1 MRNAIMIRRFAL
13 VLAGYAC
20 LIAAKDSASQGYP
33 NKSVRLVVPNA
44 AGGPSDRV
52 ARQVAQQL
60 AERVGQQVIV
70 DNRPGAAGI
79 IGTEFVAKEPPDG
92 YTLMWVSINH
102 TINPSVYRKLPYDPV
117 KDFAPI
123 TLATSGP
130 LLLALH
136 PSVPANDLKGLL
148 RLDRARPGE
157 LTGASAGSGSIAH
170 LTLELLNHMAG
181 SKIVHIPYKGAGQAL
196 SDLLG
201 GHVSMYFGNIIGLL
215 PHVKTGK
222 LKGLAV
228 STRSRSAAAPDI
240 LTVAESGVPAYEASS
255 WMGVMA
261 RAGTPKEII
270 SRLNA
275 DIVGEL
281 KKPETQAKLAASGLQ
296 IIASTPEQFGSH
308 VESEIAQW
316 GKLVKAAGVAK
327 TY

>member
-1 MRNAIMIRRFAL
+1 MRNTIIVRGFAL

-20 LIAAKDSASQGYP
+20 LIATKEAASQGYP
-33 NKSVRLVVPNA
+33 NKPLRLVVPNA
-44 AGGPSDRV
+44 AGGPADRV
-52 ARQVAQQL
+52 ARLVAQQL

-79 IGTEFVAKEPPDG
+79 IGTEFVAKAPPDG
-92 YTLMWVSINH
+92 YTLMWLSINH
-102 TINPSVYRKLPYDPV
+102 AINPGVYRKLPYDPV

-170 LTLELLNHMAG
+170 LTLELLNHLAG
-181 SKIVHIPYKGAGQAL
+181 AKIAHIPYKGAGQAL
-196 SDLLG
+196 TDLLG
-201 GHVSMYFGNIIGLL
+201 GHVSMYFGNIVGLL

-228 STRSRSAAAPDI
+228 STRSRSAAAPNI
-240 LTVAESGVPAYEASS
+240 PTVAEAGIKEYEASS
-255 WMGVMA
+255 WFGMMA
-261 RAGTPKEII
+261 PAGTPKEII

-275 DIVGEL
+275 EIVGQL
-281 KKPETQAKLAASGLQ
+281 KKPETQKQLAASGTQ
-296 IIASTPEQFGSH
+296 VIASSPEQFGSH
-308 VESEIAQW
+308 VVSEIAKW
-316 GKLVKAAGVAK
+316 GKIVKAAGVAK